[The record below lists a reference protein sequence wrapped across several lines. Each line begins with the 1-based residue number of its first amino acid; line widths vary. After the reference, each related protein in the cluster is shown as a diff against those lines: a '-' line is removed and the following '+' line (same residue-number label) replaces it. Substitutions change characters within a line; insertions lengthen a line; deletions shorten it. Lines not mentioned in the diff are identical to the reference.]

1 MEHDVFIS
9 YSSKNKNVADAI
21 CHVLEG
27 NGIRCWIAPRDIP
40 PGTEYGDMIDKA
52 IIHSKVVV
60 VIFSE
65 TAASSQWVKGETNV
79 AFEEQKTIIPF
90 RLDNTPLEGQNRVIL
105 NQKHWIDA
113 FPDYKIKFNDLVE
126 AVAHALGRD
135 ITKGGDDNKNNYQQ
149 HKEKIKNGYMHIIM
163 GLALIVAM
171 LALYGVYRLVTP
183 YFHSFNY
190 DKQGL
195 HVNVKGLN
203 AEQEEALTS
212 ILDNMV
218 LVEGGTFTMGNNYDN
233 QDYFTEQDSLSRNP
247 HKVELGN
254 FYIGKYELTQK
265 QWKAFASLDGNCIEM
280 GDDKAMDK
288 LSWEIA
294 NAFADT
300 LSALTGLQFSL
311 PTEAQWEYAARG
323 GNKSKNYAFAGHND
337 DPTEVAWTSFEKLTS
352 AHNVGGKRYNE
363 LELYD
368 MSGNVSE
375 WCKDYYAPYTLE
387 SAVNPQGPST
397 GINKVLRGGD
407 FRTDNLFDLKT
418 TTRFFDALF
427 VNRLGAGMRI
437 VINIKEPTK
446 Q

>member
-21 CHVLEG
+21 CHVLE
-27 NGIRCWIAPRDIP
+27 NKGIRCWIAPRDIP
-40 PGTEYGDMIDKA
+40 PGAEYGDMIDKA
-52 IIHSKVVV
+52 IIQSKVVV

-79 AFEEQKTIIPF
+79 AFEEQKIIIPF
-90 RLDNTPLEGQNRVIL
+90 RLDRTPLEGQNRVML

-113 FPDYKIKFNDLVE
+113 FPDYKIKFNDLLE
-126 AVAHALGRD
+126 AVTHALGKV
-135 ITKGGDDNKNNYQQ
+135 IQKGDDDKHRV
-149 HKEKIKNGYMHIIM
+149 HKLGKHLSYKCILMV
-163 GLALIVAM
+163 AAFFVAM
-171 LALYGVYRLVTP
+171 LTAYGVYRLMP
-183 YFHSFNY
+183 YDSHSLKY

-195 HVNVKGLN
+195 HADIKGLST
-203 AEQEEALTS
+203 EQEEALTS

-218 LVEGGTFTMGNNYDN
+218 LIEGGSFTMGNNYEN

-254 FYIGKYELTQK
+254 FYISKFELTQK
-265 QWKAFASLDGNCIEM
+265 QWKAFASLDGNCIEL

-288 LSWEIA
+288 LSWEKA
-294 NAFADT
+294 MSFVDS

-323 GNKSKNYAFAGHND
+323 GNKSKNYVFAGHND
-337 DPTEVAWTSFEKLTS
+337 DPTEVAWTSFEELAS

-375 WCKDYYAPYTLE
+375 WCKDYFAPYTTE
-387 SAVNPQGPST
+387 AAADPQGPLE
-397 GINKVLRGGD
+397 GVNKVLRGGD

-418 TTRFFDALF
+418 TTRFFDAPF

-437 VINIKEPTK
+437 VINIKKPAK